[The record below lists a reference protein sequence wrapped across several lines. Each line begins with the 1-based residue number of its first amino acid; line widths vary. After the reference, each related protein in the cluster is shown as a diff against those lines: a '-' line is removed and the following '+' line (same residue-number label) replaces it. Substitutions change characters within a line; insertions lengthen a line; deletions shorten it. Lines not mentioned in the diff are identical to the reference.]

1 MVRCGHDIKK
11 VAPSA
16 KRTPEFKRTYGI
28 ALKVVSRPE
37 KGPPSD
43 SGVFFAKGATL
54 YFIISCSQLAMVRE

>member
-11 VAPSA
+11 IAPFA

-28 ALKVVSRPE
+28 ALKMVSGSE
-37 KGPPSD
+37 KGPTSD

-54 YFIISCSQLAMVRE
+54 